1 MIAAN
6 GSSYS
11 LLIRLGCSLGTVG
24 GAGLVED
31 ASDVVTDGP
40 EANEQLGGNLF
51 VSAAAADQQQY
62 FHFTLNWAARVS
74 GPRDEQER
82 DFRGKGF
89 ESNISMETIKSSCK
103 LRVRLC
109 KWRWHKFRVQ
119 IIATTR

>member
-1 MIAAN
+1 LIAAN

-40 EANEQLGGNLF
+40 EANEQLGGNLS

-82 DFRGKGF
+82 DFPGKD
-89 ESNISMETIKSSCK
+89 
-103 LRVRLC
+103 LRVKLVW
-109 KWRWHKFRVQ
+109 KPLSRVVN
-119 IIATTR
+119 

>member
-11 LLIRLGCSLGTVG
+11 LLIRLGRSLSTVG

-62 FHFTLNWAARVS
+62 FHFTLNLAARVS
-74 GPRDEQER
+74 GPWDEQER

-89 ESNISMETIKSSCK
+89 ESKISTETIKSSCK

-119 IIATTR
+119 IIAATR

>member
-1 MIAAN
+1 M
-6 GSSYS
+6 
-11 LLIRLGCSLGTVG
+11 LIRLGCSLGTVG

-40 EANEQLGGNLF
+40 EANEQLGGNLS

-74 GPRDEQER
+74 RPWDEQER

-89 ESNISMETIKSSCK
+89 ESKISTETIKSSCK